1 MSHTDPVVQRRR
13 LLAYN
18 QKTMVR
24 VHPGSFKPR
33 SDAID
38 VCGTSEQIP
47 KVLAEQSGMLAT
59 LSRWRRGFKSHRGR
73 LTTHVYWIEGR
84 EQAEH
89 ACPALLLQRLD
100 QVVQLVDTRRSER
113 RAPRGLGSSNLPLV
127 TAGRAGARRAFI
139 RLATRIVTGVCNCW
153 VSLFVSHVE
162 ASRRMSVNCHLKHA
176 DQPRRTDFWFR
187 VSMSYA
193 PEREENRTLARTG

>member
-1 MSHTDPVVQRRR
+1 MRYEGTNSKGPRGAVRNARHPVTVE
-13 LLAYN
+13 
-18 QKTMVR
+18 TWV
-24 VHPGSFKPR
+24 
-33 SDAID
+33 
-38 VCGTSEQIP
+38 QIP
-47 KVLAEQSGMLAT
+47 SRT
-59 LSRWRRGFKSHRGR
+59 LNNTRIS
-73 LTTHVYWIEGR
+73 TEGR
-84 EQAEH
+84 DQAEH
-89 ACPALLLQRLD
+89 ACPALTSQRLD